1 VDWIAAL
8 RRVTYCIAEH
18 TDTPGVT
25 PGWINGVGL
34 RAAYDF

>member
-1 VDWIAAL
+1 MKVQL
-8 RRVTYCIAEH
+8 NYIAEH
-18 TDTPGVT
+18 GDAPSLT